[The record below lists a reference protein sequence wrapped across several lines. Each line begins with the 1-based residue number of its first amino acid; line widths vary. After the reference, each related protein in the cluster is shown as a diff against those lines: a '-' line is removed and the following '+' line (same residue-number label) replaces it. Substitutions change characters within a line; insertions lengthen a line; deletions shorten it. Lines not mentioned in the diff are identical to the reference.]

1 MTVVSIPPEAVSGLP
16 IFALTLDDCVY
27 FTRRYLADALI
38 HHNIAQVNERRP
50 PVPPTSRTL

>member
-38 HHNIAQVNERRP
+38 HHNITQVNE
-50 PVPPTSRTL
+50 